1 MQERKMASPP
11 GRLRASAPAFPAGT
25 PRARAAVGRPPSY
38 PPDPMA
44 RYTSIDDVLAS
55 YPARFNADKAAGMD
69 DRVHMN
75 LTGANARDVTLHVN
89 HGTLTM
95 TDGAPAAEPTLT
107 LTADADNWLAVENG
121 DLNPMMAMMTGKVK
135 MKGSVP
141 FATKF
146 MGLFGYGG

>member
-1 MQERKMASPP
+1 
-11 GRLRASAPAFPAGT
+11 
-25 PRARAAVGRPPSY
+25 
-38 PPDPMA
+38 MA

-55 YPARFNADKAAGMD
+55 YPSRFNADKAAGMD

-75 LTGANARDVTLHVN
+75 LTGANARDTTLHV
-89 HGTLTM
+89 HDGTLSVEE
-95 TDGAPAAEPTLT
+95 GAPVGEPTLR
-107 LTADADNWLAVENG
+107 LTADADDWLAVENG

-141 FATKF
+141 FATRF